1 MTFIFNL
8 FVLMQIVNYFNCR
21 NLSQKSV
28 NFVDEFSIYK
38 LFCIFIPLGL
48 QVFIISIGGTAFGIY
63 PSGLTL
69 KQWAICLGISL
80 IVALTGLITKQIP
93 Y

>member
-8 FVLMQIVNYFNCR
+8 FVLMQFVNYFNCR

-28 NFVDEFSIYK
+28 NFVDGFTISK
-38 LFCIFIPLGL
+38 FVCILGVLGL
-48 QVFIISIGGTAFGIY
+48 HVGVVSVGGTAFGVY
-63 PSGLTL
+63 PLGLTL